1 MPLPNFGRRI
11 PELDGIRGTA
21 ILIIIIFHWFILEG
35 TVVLP
40 SRFETV
46 GSFGWTGGDLFFV
59 LSGFLI
65 GGILMDA
72 KHASNY
78 FSVFYFRRFCR
89 ILPLYGAVCLLS
101 LAVYYAHLS
110 THGWLFE
117 GKIPWYAYLTFGQNF
132 WMAKYNAVSSHQI
145 DVTWSL
151 AVEEQFYLTLPL
163 VIWMVK
169 PKYLLH
175 MLISG
180 IVSAPLVRMTL
191 WFTLNLEHRVTAT
204 YLLAPCRMDALLL
217 GVLAAWAVRREA
229 SWQWLLANK
238 SVLKIS
244 CFGLGLGF
252 LVMIR
257 MRWGLG
263 SFALVSFGYTWI
275 ALFYLSLLLLAVTQ
289 EDSLASKIFKMRF
302 LTELGTLAYGLFLFH
317 QPVLGLV
324 YALLVKASP
333 KLEGAG
339 ELGVTLLAAIPLA
352 LLARLSWDY
361 FEKPLV
367 NIGRRHKYA
376 KEIPDR
382 IHDSVSTYEAFED
395 SRVRPYPT
403 KINLTE
409 S

>member
-1 MPLPNFGRRI
+1 MPLPDFGRRI

-21 ILIIIIFHWFILEG
+21 ILIVIIFHWLIMEG
-35 TVVLP
+35 TVILP
-40 SRFETV
+40 SRFEQV
-46 GSFGWTGGDLFFV
+46 GSFGWTGVDLFFV

-65 GGILMDA
+65 GGILMDMRC
-72 KHASNY
+72 ASNF
-78 FSVFYFRRFCR
+78 FSVFYFRRCCR

-132 WMAKYNAVSSHQI
+132 WMAKYNAVGSHQI

-151 AVEEQFYLTLPL
+151 AVEEQFYLTIPL

-175 MLISG
+175 VLISG
-180 IVSAPLVRMTL
+180 IVLAPLLRMTL
-191 WFTLNLEHRVTAT
+191 WFTLDLEHRVSAT
-204 YLLAPCRMDALLL
+204 YLLAPCRMDVLLL
-217 GVLAAWAVRREA
+217 GVLAAWAVRRES

-238 SVLKIS
+238 LVLNVS

-289 EDSLASKIFKMRF
+289 KDSLASRIFKMRF
-302 LTELGTLAYGLFLFH
+302 LTELGSLAYGLFLFH
-317 QPVLGLV
+317 QPVLGLA
-324 YALLVKASP
+324 YALWVKASP

-339 ELGVTLLAAIPLA
+339 EIGVTLLAAIPLA
-352 LLARLSWDY
+352 LLARLSRDY

-367 NIGRRHKYA
+367 NIGRRYQYA

-382 IHDSVSTYEAFED
+382 IHDSVSTYEAFEK
-395 SRVRPYPT
+395 SGFRRYPT

-409 S
+409 L